1 MSQREDASG
10 RAGAWSLVGLAFV
23 WDFSKSTLNVLARA
37 LFAQSADSETNP
49 RERHRTGRSGDR
61 DKDLEAAA
69 DLASRE
75 RWGTL
80 WFTLAFS
87 AGIAAGV
94 GFIFTYW
101 TGGNNLLL
109 GGTLALFLGLVGCS
123 LVLYA
128 HWLIR
133 HKEATAPR
141 EFLSSRPEERRAV
154 REEYYAG
161 EHDSRRRALLVW
173 MSMAAVGVI
182 AAMVVSLMRSLGS
195 PPGPSL
201 LDTVWKRGQR
211 LMTLDHKPMTVNSL
225 DVGSTMTVFP
235 EDSVGDEKAQ
245 TVLIRVDER
254 FLQLPRDRASWAPK
268 GFLAYSRVCTHAGCP
283 VGLYLATID
292 QLMCPCHQST
302 FNVLQG
308 AQPTGGPAV
317 RALPQ
322 LPLYIDADGTLRA
335 GGGFSEPPGPGYW
348 GMPGRLP

>member
-1 MSQREDASG
+1 MRQHEDASEQ
-10 RAGAWSLVGLAFV
+10 AGGWSLVGLALA
-23 WDFSKSTLNVLARA
+23 WNMSKSAVRSLARVLLA
-37 LFAQSADSETNP
+37 RPQADRQDP
-49 RERHRTGRSGDR
+49 REAARTGRAGDR
-61 DKDLEAAA
+61 DKDMEEGA

-87 AGIAAGV
+87 GGLAAGV
-94 GFIFTYW
+94 GFIFIYW

-109 GGTLALFLGLVGCS
+109 GGTLALFFGLVGCA

-141 EFLSSRPEERRAV
+141 EFVSSAPEERKAV

-161 EHDSRRRALLVW
+161 EHDSRRRALLVG
-173 MSMAAVGVI
+173 MSMAGVSVI
-182 AAMVVSLMRSLGS
+182 AAMVVSLIRSVGA

-201 LDTVWKRGQR
+201 LDRVWKRGQR

-225 DVGSTMTVFP
+225 EVGSTMTVFP

-254 FLQLPRDRASWAPK
+254 FLQLPSDRANWAPK
-268 GFLAYSRVCTHAGCP
+268 GYVAYSRVCTHAGCP

-302 FNVLQG
+302 FDVLKG

-317 RALPQ
+317 RSLPQ
-322 LPLYIDADGTLRA
+322 VPLYIDADGTLRA

>member
-1 MSQREDASG
+1 MRQREGASEPSG
-10 RAGAWSLVGLAFV
+10 EWSLLGLAV
-23 WDFSKSTLNVLARA
+23 LWDISKSAVKFLSRL
-37 LFAQSADSETNP
+37 LFAQTAEHKEGP
-49 RERHRTGRSGDR
+49 RERARTGRAGDR
-61 DKDLEAAA
+61 DKDLEEGAN
-69 DLASRE
+69 LARRE

-87 AGIAAGV
+87 GGIAAGV
-94 GFIFTYW
+94 GFIFIYW

-109 GGTLALFLGLVGCS
+109 GGTLALFFGLVGCS

-141 EFLSSRPEERRAV
+141 DFTSSPPEERKAV
-154 REEYYAG
+154 REEYFAG
-161 EHDSRRRALLVW
+161 VHDSRRRALLVW
-173 MSMAAVGVI
+173 MGMAGVGVI
-182 AAMVVSLMRSLGS
+182 AAMVVSLIRSVGA

-201 LDTVWKRGQR
+201 LDRVWKRGQR

-225 DVGSTMTVFP
+225 EVGSTMTVFP
-235 EDSVGDEKAQ
+235 EDSVGDERAQ
-245 TVLIRVDER
+245 TVLVRVDER
-254 FLQLPRDRASWAPK
+254 FLQLPEDRANWAPK
-268 GFLAYSRVCTHAGCP
+268 GYLAYSRVCTHAGCP

-302 FNVLQG
+302 FNVLKC

-317 RALPQ
+317 RPLPQ
-322 LPLYIDADGTLRA
+322 VPLYIDEDGTLRA